1 MSGADAVDEVHALS
15 RLLLE
20 SAPSAAAVE
29 RRAEESGLF
38 ADVDVDVDEDDPP
51 ELVELELLESLDV
64 RLEQFRSAF
73 GSPTDVPPLVDRP
86 PRVAFYVREPGKPAS
101 VAIFASLDED
111 DEDRVRAI
119 MLRRDEL

>member
-1 MSGADAVDEVHALS
+1 VSGADAVDELHALS

-20 SAPSAAAVE
+20 SAPSAAAIE

-38 ADVDVDVDEDDPP
+38 ADVDVDEDDPP
-51 ELVELELLESLDV
+51 ELVDLELLESLDV
-64 RLEQFRSAF
+64 RLEQLRSAF
-73 GSPTDVPPLVDRP
+73 GPPTDVPPLVDRP

-101 VAIFASLDED
+101 VAIFVSLDED

>member
-1 MSGADAVDEVHALS
+1 VSGADAVDELHALS

-20 SAPSAAAVE
+20 SAPSAAAIE

-38 ADVDVDVDEDDPP
+38 ADVDVDEDDPP
-51 ELVELELLESLDV
+51 ELVDLELLESLDV

-73 GSPTDVPPLVDRP
+73 GPPTDVPPLVDRP